1 MTIQVVRFD
10 DIKPQPWRNGGGVT
24 RELLTWP
31 DANNWL
37 MRLSVAD
44 IERDGPFS
52 AFPGIDRWF
61 AVLTGHGV
69 QLGMPGRAIQAGESP
84 VHFDG
89 ATAPDCKLIN
99 GSTRDLNLMIRRDSA
114 SGWMKRA
121 ESGVQWQLLPN
132 AQPEPYVGIGIRGVF
147 TLESCE
153 LRCDGN
159 GAIAVP
165 AMSVAW
171 TTDARASEPWF
182 ISNGDAS
189 HTAFAFQCTRLI
201 DGENHNG

>member
-1 MTIQVVRFD
+1 MTIQTVSFD

-24 RELLTWP
+24 RELLVWP

-69 QLGMPGRAIQAGESP
+69 QLGAPGGAILAGDSP
-84 VHFDG
+84 IHFDG
-89 ATAPDCKLIN
+89 ASAPDCKLID
-99 GSTRDLNLMIRRDSA
+99 GATRDLNLMIGRGSA
-114 SGWMKRA
+114 RGWMKRA
-121 ESGVQWQLLPN
+121 EAAIHWHLSPH
-132 AQPEPYVGIGIRGVF
+132 ARPEPSVGIGIRGVF
-147 TLESCE
+147 TLEGCE

-171 TTDARASEPWF
+171 TTDAHASEPWI

-189 HTAFAFQCTRLI
+189 HTTFAFQCTRLMN
-201 DGENHNG
+201 GKNHNG

>member
-1 MTIQVVRFD
+1 MTIQVVSFD

-24 RELLTWP
+24 RELLAWP
-31 DANNWL
+31 DADNWL

-69 QLGMPGRAIQAGESP
+69 QLGTPGRAIQSGESP
-84 VHFDG
+84 LHFDG
-89 ATAPDCKLIN
+89 ASAPDCKLIDAP
-99 GSTRDLNLMIRRDSA
+99 TRDLNLMIRRGSA
-114 SGWMKRA
+114 SGWMRRF
-121 ESGVQWQLLPN
+121 ESGVQWQLPPD
-132 AQPEPYVGIGIRGVF
+132 AQPEPYVSIGIRGVF
-147 TLESCE
+147 ALDGCE
-153 LRCDGN
+153 LRCDGD
-159 GAIAVP
+159 GRITVP

-171 TTDARASEPWF
+171 TTDVHGSEPWF
-182 ISNGDAS
+182 ISHGETS
-189 HTAFAFQCTRLI
+189 HTTFAFQCTRLV